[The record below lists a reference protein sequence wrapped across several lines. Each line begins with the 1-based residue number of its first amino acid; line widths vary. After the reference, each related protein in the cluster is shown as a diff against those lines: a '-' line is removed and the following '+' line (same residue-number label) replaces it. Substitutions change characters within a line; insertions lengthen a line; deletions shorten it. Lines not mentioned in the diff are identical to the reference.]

1 MESFQ
6 KCILSCN
13 SQHDSK
19 TLGERLSQVTAKD
32 IETAAKNILDGK
44 ESKNA
49 TLKSLFSRIRGH
61 CRSLGH
67 SNEAAMAACQKL
79 FAL

>member
-32 IETAAKNILDGK
+32 IETAAKYILDGK
-44 ESKNA
+44 ETKNG
-49 TLKSLFSRIRGH
+49 TLKSLFSRIKGH
-61 CRSLGH
+61 CKAIGH
-67 SNEAAMAACQKL
+67 SNEAAIAAC
-79 FAL
+79 